1 MALDEYDSTGRKTI
15 GSRYNE
21 FCDRQ
26 KDKEFLWYS
35 LSFITLIGSIM
46 PISLMT
52 MFSTPYFYPFVFL
65 SMLLFFGNILVVIG
79 RTSIKFII
87 SFYLIT
93 VCLNILIPVFTVLA
107 LRIFA

>member
-1 MALDEYDSTGRKTI
+1 MPGKSI
-15 GSRYNE
+15 GCRYNE
-21 FCDRQ
+21 FCERQ
-26 KDKEFLWYS
+26 TGKEFLWYS
-35 LSFITLIGSIM
+35 ISFITLIGAIM

-52 MFSTPYFYPFVFL
+52 MFNTPYFYPFVFF

-93 VCLNILIPVFTVLA
+93 VCLNILIPIFTILA
-107 LRIFA
+107 LSLSA